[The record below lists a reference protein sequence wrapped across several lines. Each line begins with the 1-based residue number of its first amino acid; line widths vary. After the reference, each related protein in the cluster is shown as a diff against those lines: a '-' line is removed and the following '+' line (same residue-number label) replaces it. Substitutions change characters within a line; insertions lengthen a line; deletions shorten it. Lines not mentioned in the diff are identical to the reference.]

1 MTYIVAIAAPPGG
14 GKSSLVKALVTAVPD
29 SAALAFDGYE
39 RATERPVDEIV
50 REMTAGTDFAN
61 FVSPALA
68 RDLAALKQGV
78 AIVDPLSGQRVQARK
93 YVFFEMP
100 LGRGHGPTA
109 RFIDLVIWIEVPLD
123 LALAR
128 KLRDF
133 TAHCLRADRTGETA
147 KFVRWLDG
155 YLASY
160 IRGVRQTLLFQRQ
173 WVRAKADIRVDGEAA
188 VEATA
193 NKLAPEIRARL
204 P

>member
-14 GKSSLVKALVTAVPD
+14 GKSSLVKALTATVPD

-39 RATERPVDEIV
+39 QATGRPVDEIV
-50 REMTAGTDFAN
+50 REMTAGTDFTN
-61 FVSPALA
+61 FVSPALT
-68 RDLAALKQGV
+68 RDLAALKQDRT
-78 AIVDPLSGQRVQARK
+78 IIDPLSGQRVMPGK

-100 LGRGHGPTA
+100 LGRAHGPTA
-109 RFIDLVIWIEVPLD
+109 GFIDLVIWIDVPLD

-133 TAHCLRADRTGETA
+133 TAHCLRGDHAGDTA
-147 KFVRWLDG
+147 EFVRWLDG
-155 YLASY
+155 YLVNY

-173 WVRAKADIRVDGEAA
+173 WVRANADIRVDGMAAAEAI
-188 VEATA
+188 A